1 MDSNSEVKYH
11 PIIYIYFI
19 SWYLLRIF
27 PSLLSACDEHLV
39 TRLSHSWQALT
50 SQIDLSS
57 ASERSK
63 HVVNRRVDLYIEIS
77 AQECQQVIKV
87 QKQQFLISTWRI
99 WHWSKSYT
107 CSHTCDE
114 ISDFLRRS
122 FEISYNLL
130 EDSPGSSRLGI
141 PRNNVTVRGLQECPG
156 SYSWPERS
164 SAHPE
169 SLSSTDSVPWTCK
182 TWPMLKC
189 STFKIVSTFSFW
201 GSPACAGQMDL
212 FASPGFGQN
221 VSIKKISLLFFGQ
234 RYFSLLF
241 FGEIKFSLLDLQTQP

>member
-1 MDSNSEVKYH
+1 MNILSQGCLIADKRWQVK
-11 PIIYIYFI
+11 
-19 SWYLLRIF
+19 LIF
-27 PSLLSACDEHLV
+27 HQ
-39 TRLSHSWQALT
+39 QAKDQNMLWT
-50 SQIDLSS
+50 
-57 ASERSK
+57 E
-63 HVVNRRVDLYIEIS
+63 RVDLYIEIS

-87 QKQQFLISTWRI
+87 QKQQFLISTWRL

-169 SLSSTDSVPWTCK
+169 SLSSIDSVPWTCK

-212 FASPGFGQN
+212 FASPGFGHN

-234 RYFSLLF
+234 RQLSLLF

>member
-1 MDSNSEVKYH
+1 MNILAQGCLIADKRWQVK
-11 PIIYIYFI
+11 
-19 SWYLLRIF
+19 LIF
-27 PSLLSACDEHLV
+27 HQ
-39 TRLSHSWQALT
+39 QARDQNMLWT
-50 SQIDLSS
+50 
-57 ASERSK
+57 EG
-63 HVVNRRVDLYIEIS
+63 VDLYIEIS
-77 AQECQQVIKV
+77 AQECQQLIKV

-99 WHWSKSYT
+99 WHWSKSYIYAVT
-107 CSHTCDE
+107 LVTKSLICYE
-114 ISDFLRRS
+114 VLLKFQ
-122 FEISYNLL
+122 LL

-234 RYFSLLF
+234 RQLSLLF
-241 FGEIKFSLLDLQTQP
+241 FGERKFSLLNL

>member
-1 MDSNSEVKYH
+1 MNILSQGCLKRWQVK
-11 PIIYIYFI
+11 
-19 SWYLLRIF
+19 LIF
-27 PSLLSACDEHLV
+27 HQ
-39 TRLSHSWQALT
+39 QAKDQNMLWT
-50 SQIDLSS
+50 
-57 ASERSK
+57 EG
-63 HVVNRRVDLYIEIS
+63 VDLYIEIS
-77 AQECQQVIKV
+77 AQECQQLIKV

-212 FASPGFGQN
+212 FASPGVGQN
-221 VSIKKISLLFFGQ
+221 VSIKKSLCSFWDKDNFLWSFLENEN
-234 RYFSLLF
+234 SLCSICRPNLNPRMV
-241 FGEIKFSLLDLQTQP
+241 KATSSR

>member
-11 PIIYIYFI
+11 PIIHIYFI
-19 SWYLLRIF
+19 SWYLLPIF
-27 PSLLSACDEHLV
+27 PSLLNACDEHLV

-57 ASERSK
+57 ASKRSK

-77 AQECQQVIKV
+77 LQECQQLIKV
-87 QKQQFLISTWRI
+87 QKQQFLISTWRL

-169 SLSSTDSVPWTCK
+169 SLSSIDSVPWTCK

-234 RYFSLLF
+234 RQLSLVI
-241 FGEIKFSLLDLQTQP
+241 FGERKFSLLNL